1 MARNFYARGTTILEI
16 NSAGESAA
24 LFKINKAVLFV
35 THCNINATI
44 LFMCMK

>member
-1 MARNFYARGTTILEI
+1 MVRNFYARGTIILEI
-16 NSAGESAA
+16 NSAGESVG
-24 LFKINKAVLFV
+24 LLKINKAVLFV